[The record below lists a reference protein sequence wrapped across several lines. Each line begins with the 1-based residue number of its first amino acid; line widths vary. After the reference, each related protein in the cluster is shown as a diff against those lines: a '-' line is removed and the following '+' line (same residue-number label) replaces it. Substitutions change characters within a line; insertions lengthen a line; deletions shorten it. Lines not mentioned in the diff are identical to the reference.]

1 MFALN
6 GGVNVGLEIDIV
18 IESHPDQC
26 GSGLILNRA
35 KIIQPIQLS
44 IGQANLDSIGARFP
58 TPQIESH
65 ISNHST
71 YSIGANPRRFGT
83 CVVSGQ
89 KRPFGLDDSVGE
101 PSRQADRKG
110 ISAPSGVSRL
120 AAPL

>member
-1 MFALN
+1 M
-6 GGVNVGLEIDIV
+6 EIDIV
-18 IESHPDQC
+18 VERHSDQC
-26 GSGLILNRA
+26 GSGLILGRT
-35 KIIQPIQLS
+35 KIIQAIQLS
-44 IGQANLDSIGARFP
+44 VGQSNLDSIGARFP
-58 TPQIESH
+58 TPKIESH

-71 YSIGANPRRFGT
+71 YSIAANPRRFGT

-89 KRPFGLDDSVGE
+89 KRPFWLDDSVGE